1 MKNYILCIHVADR
14 PVKERMNKTQKDIPA
29 AAENMRSRLM
39 SFIRKRVPSVEDAE
53 DILQDVFYQLALMD
67 SMSKPVEHTSAWLFR
82 VARNLI
88 INWRKKKREDSY
100 PEYYDNYGRFQDIRD
115 ILLCDDSTPETV
127 YLRSLVWREIE
138 DALNELPAEQR
149 EIFKQTE
156 FFGMRIKEISE
167 ESGVPVNTL
176 LSRKHYAVLKLRK
189 RLKYLYDSFTDA
201 P

>member
-1 MKNYILCIHVADR
+1 
-14 PVKERMNKTQKDIPA
+14 MNKIQKDTPS
-29 AAENMRSRLM
+29 AAENMRPQLM
-39 SFIRKRVPSVEDAE
+39 NFIRKRIPSPEDAE

-67 SMSKPVEHTSAWLFR
+67 SMAKPVEHTAAWLFR

-88 INWRKKKREDSY
+88 INWRKKKREE
-100 PEYYDNYGRFQDIRD
+100 PHPGYYDEDGDAFKDISD
-115 ILLCDDSTPETV
+115 ILFCHDSTPETI
-127 YLRSLVWREIE
+127 YLRSLVWHEIE

-156 FFGMRIKEISE
+156 LFGLHIKEISE

-189 RLKYLYDSFTDA
+189 RLKDLYNSIEA
-201 P
+201 L